1 MLPVMMNIKI
11 IVIIAIP
18 NNNGN
23 DKKKIMKVIKGMP
36 V

>member
-1 MLPVMMNIKI
+1 MLPVIMNIEI

-23 DKKKIMKVIKGMP
+23 DKKDNEGD
-36 V
+36 